1 MSQKIVTVF
10 DFLHTTKGL
19 IGFKVENSG
28 NFYKLFKKGSHLN
41 KDNMSNKKDAL
52 LFSLLLKK
60 KDLNKGIANS
70 IDLFSNEF
78 CRLNKIEPERLKKLS
93 TKLDFHLV
101 KLYDGGFWFCQN
113 HFPIDGI
120 YDFSTNFKEEHVARD
135 LANQREKYLDYL
147 KIKKY
152 NLIKE
157 FSDEHKLDINFTD
170 EDIPKKYIF
179 HVEHTFTKKKI
190 IKNKVDN
197 KIIEKENK
205 N

>member
-28 NFYKLFKKGSHLN
+28 NFYKLLKKGSHLN

-60 KDLNKGIANS
+60 NLNKGIANS

-93 TKLDFHLV
+93 NQLDFHLV

-113 HFPIDGI
+113 HFPINGI
-120 YDFSTNFKEEHVARD
+120 YNFSPRNFKDEQFRD
-135 LANQREKYLDYL
+135 LANQREKNFDYL
-147 KIKKY
+147 KRRKY

-170 EDIPKKYIF
+170 DDIPKKYIF

-190 IKNKVDN
+190 IKNNVDN
-197 KIIEKENK
+197 KIEPEKK
-205 N
+205 